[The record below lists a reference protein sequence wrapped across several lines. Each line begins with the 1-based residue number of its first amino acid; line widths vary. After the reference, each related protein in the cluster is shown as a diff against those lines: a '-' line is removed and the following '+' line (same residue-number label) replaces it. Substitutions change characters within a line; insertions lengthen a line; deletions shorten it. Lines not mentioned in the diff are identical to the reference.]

1 MDNIKFVWNGIKIN
15 GEFFKCSYGTGPYT
29 AASGL
34 PDDAITM
41 FAAKC
46 KRIPRIPGLTIENNT
61 DIMTDYFETDR
72 IRILPGS
79 PFYEEAKKA
88 MVAHEI
94 HYTKKHIKHLEKAV
108 TIFSG
113 TAFEEEYRN
122 DLARYSE
129 KLAALM
135 G

>member
-15 GEFFKCSYGTGPYT
+15 GEFFKCSYYGGPYT

-34 PDDAITM
+34 PADAITM
-41 FAAKC
+41 YAENC
-46 KRIPRIPGLTIENNT
+46 KSIPRVAGLTIENDT

-79 PFYEEAKKA
+79 PFYQEAKKA

-94 HYTKKHIKHLEKAV
+94 HYTKMQVKRLEKAV
-108 TIFSG
+108 ETFAG
-113 TAFEEEYRN
+113 TSYESAYRD
-122 DLARYSE
+122 DLARYNA

-135 G
+135 E